1 MNYNDHS
8 KLEAKHAFL
17 GARKNSWLKKDAD
30 QLLDAYARQYVTEL
44 GTALHDIARKHI
56 KHRIKLTKAAKREV
70 MLSLVED
77 YHIPEIT
84 IERGVDFEGIF
95 ENLIAYVNDS
105 IGYRMV
111 PEQILYYS
119 DLCFGTADAISDLD
133 SVLLKKTLK
142 IFDLKTGTTPVHV
155 DQLLIYVALFCL
167 EYNVRPGDLD
177 IELRIYQTLK
187 DEVEC
192 MHPTAEDIVPIM
204 DKIVSMDKHINHVL
218 KEK

>member
-8 KLEAKHAFL
+8 KLEGKHAFL
-17 GARKNSWLKKDAD
+17 GASKNSWLKKDAD
-30 QLLDAYARQYVTEL
+30 QILDAYARQYVTEL